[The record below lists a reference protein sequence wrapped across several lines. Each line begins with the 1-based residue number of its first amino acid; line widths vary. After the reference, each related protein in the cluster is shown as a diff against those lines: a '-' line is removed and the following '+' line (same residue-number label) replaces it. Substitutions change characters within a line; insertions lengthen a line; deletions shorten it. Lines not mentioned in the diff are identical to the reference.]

1 MSGREGNMKLDESC
15 ISNWTSDLREF
26 NFLFRISDLRC
37 RIRPISKCLLVL
49 LCGTYLAS
57 AQAPS
62 VPTVVQIDLD
72 DIVHPVSASYV
83 SEGIKHAKDI
93 GAQAVILR
101 LDTPGGLADSMRE
114 VVETILSSPV
124 PVITWVGPNGARAA
138 SAGFF
143 ILLAGDVAVMAPGTN
158 AGAAHP
164 VTATGQKIEDVMEKK
179 IVSDASAYIR
189 SYTAKRGHNA
199 QLAESAVTES
209 RSFTAEEALKDN
221 LIDAVISDVQGIIDQ
236 YDGKEIRRFD
246 GRPVRLHLH
255 GASIQTTQMTA
266 RQKILS
272 RVLDPNLALI
282 LALAGLL
289 GLYVEITHPGLIAPG
304 IIGAIS
310 LILALF
316 AFNMLPV
323 NWAGAALILLAIVL
337 FVLEATVTSH
347 GLLAIGGIIAMIA
360 GGLMLVEGPIPQLR
374 IRLSTALGLAFP
386 FAIIT
391 VVLVRLVYLSHR
403 RKSIVGE
410 EAMVGE
416 VGIAKSDI
424 HKEGK
429 VLIHGEYWNACSER
443 PIPAGAR
450 VRVIKVQGLTIEV
463 EQV

>member
-1 MSGREGNMKLDESC
+1 L
-15 ISNWTSDLREF
+15 
-26 NFLFRISDLRC
+26 LFWISDLRC

-49 LCGTYLAS
+49 LCGAYLAS

-62 VPTVVQIDLD
+62 VPTVVQIDLN

-189 SYTAKRGHNA
+189 SYTAKRGRNA

-236 YDGKEIRRFD
+236 YDGREIRRFD
-246 GRPVRLHLH
+246 DRPVRLYLH

-374 IRLSTALGLAFP
+374 VRLSTALGLAFP

-416 VGIAKSDI
+416 VGIAKSDV

-429 VLIHGEYWNACSER
+429 VLVHGEYWNACSER

-450 VRVIKVQGLTIEV
+450 VRVVKVHGLTIEV

>member
-1 MSGREGNMKLDESC
+1 MFLRTRN
-15 ISNWTSDLREF
+15 ISLVVFVVGACLALR
-26 NFLFRISDLRC
+26 
-37 RIRPISKCLLVL
+37 
-49 LCGTYLAS
+49 
-57 AQAPS
+57 AQNPS
-62 VPTVVQIDLD
+62 TPTVVQIDLNE
-72 DIVHPVSASYV
+72 IVHPVSAAYV
-83 SEGIKHAKDI
+83 TGGINHAKDI
-93 GAQAVILR
+93 GARAVILR

-114 VVETILSSPV
+114 IVEGVLSSPV

-179 IVSDASAYIR
+179 IVNDASAYIR
-189 SYTAKRGHNA
+189 SFTAKRGRNA
-199 QLAESAVTES
+199 EVAESAVTES
-209 RSFTAEEALKDN
+209 RSFTAEEALKNN
-221 LIDAVISDVQGIIDQ
+221 LIDAVISDVQGIIDR
-236 YDGKEIRRFD
+236 YDDREIRRFD
-246 GRPVRLHLH
+246 DRTTTLQLR
-255 GASIQTTQMTA
+255 GASIQTFQMTG

-304 IIGAIS
+304 IIGAMS

-347 GLLAIGGIIAMIA
+347 GLLAVGGILAMIF

-374 IRLSTALGLAFP
+374 VRPITALGLTFP
-386 FAIIT
+386 VALIT
-391 VVLVRLVYLSHR
+391 IVLVRLVYLSRR
-403 RKSIVGE
+403 RKSIVGQE
-410 EAMVGE
+410 GMVGE
-416 VGIAKSDI
+416 SGIAKSDVYR
-424 HKEGK
+424 EGK
-429 VLIHGEYWNACSER
+429 VWVHGEYWNARSER

-450 VRVIKVQGLTIEV
+450 VRVVKVNGLTVDV
-463 EQV
+463 EQL